1 MIRTTIRMSEYM
13 HSKLLLMQK
22 SLGYKSLNELM
33 IELLQLGYLKLEGLS
48 NEKEEQFMYI
58 DSK

>member
-1 MIRTTIRMSEYM
+1 M
-13 HSKLLLMQK
+13 HAKKLLLMQK
-22 SLGYKSLNELM
+22 NLDYKSINDLM

-58 DSK
+58 NSK